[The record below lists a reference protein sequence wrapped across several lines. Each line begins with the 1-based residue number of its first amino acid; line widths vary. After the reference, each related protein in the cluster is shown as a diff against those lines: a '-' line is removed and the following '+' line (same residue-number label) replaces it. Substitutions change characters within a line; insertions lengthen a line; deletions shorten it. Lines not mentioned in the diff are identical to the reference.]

1 MSEGAAREVR
11 DFLDL
16 YERRTNTHDFEAVRE
31 LIDSDAVYWF
41 SDGVHEGVEEIQR
54 AFEQTWNTIRDEVY
68 SIEDVRWLAVDDDSA
83 SCIYTFHWEG
93 TVDGQVETGSGRGT
107 CVVRRDGERWKIAHE
122 HLSV

>member
-1 MSEGAAREVR
+1 MSEGVAREVR

-31 LIDSDAVYWF
+31 FIDPDAVYWF
-41 SDGVHEGVEEIQR
+41 SDGVHEGIREIQQ
-54 AFEQTWNTIRDEVY
+54 AFEQTWDAIRDEVY
-68 SIEDVRWLAVDDDSA
+68 SIEDVRWLTVDGDSA
-83 SCIYTFHWEG
+83 SCIYTFHWKG

-107 CVVRRDGERWKIAHE
+107 CIVHRHEGSWKIVQE